1 MAKSPRQRI
10 AVVLAA
16 GQGTRMKSALPKV
29 LHPVGG
35 RPMVDWVIEA
45 ARSAGCD
52 RILVVVGHGA
62 EQIRD
67 QVTSEDVSFVIQDEQ
82 LGTGHALAQTEAHV
96 EGDAMLLVLS
106 GDVPLVSAETL
117 RSLAELT
124 NRSWAGMAVAEVDN
138 PGSLGR
144 VLAAS
149 PGRLDRIVEAAD
161 ADQETLEIGLINAGI
176 YAFPAPEIYEYL
188 RRLESDNAKG
198 EFYLTDAL
206 GSAVSEG
213 REVALFDLGDPSESF
228 GVNNRADLAQAHR
241 EIQRRKIH
249 RLMMDGVTVLDPSS
263 TYVDVDVVVGQDS
276 VIHPGT
282 SILGTTR
289 VGPGCTLG
297 QGSWIRDS
305 DIAEQTVL
313 EPYSVLDT
321 VEVGPAC
328 RIGPFA
334 RLRPGTVLV
343 SHAKV
348 GNFVETKNSRLDRGV
363 KASHLAYIGDATV
376 GEGANIGAGT
386 ITCNYDGRN
395 KHKTEI
401 GRGAFIGSDT
411 MLVAPVKIGEGAMT
425 GAGSVISKDVPD
437 DSLAVERNTQKNLLG
452 WVARFKKRGSK

>member
-1 MAKSPRQRI
+1 MAKSVRHRV

-16 GQGTRMKSALPKV
+16 GQGTRMKSDLPKV

-35 RPMVDWVIEA
+35 RPMVAWVIEA

-52 RILVVVGHGA
+52 RIVVVVGHGA
-62 EQIRD
+62 EQIRGAIASD
-67 QVTSEDVSFVIQDEQ
+67 DVSFVVQQEQ
-82 LGTGHALAQTEAHV
+82 LGTGHALAQTEANV
-96 EGDAMLLVLS
+96 EADATILVLS
-106 GDVPLVSAETL
+106 GDVPLVSADTL
-117 RSLAELT
+117 TALADRAE
-124 NRSWAGMAVAEVDN
+124 RSWAAMAVAEVDD

-149 PGRLDRIVEAAD
+149 QGRLDRIIEAAD
-161 ADQETLEIGLINAGI
+161 ADQSTLEIGLINAGI

-188 RRLESDNAKG
+188 RRLESDNVKG

-206 GSAVSEG
+206 GFAAAEG
-213 REVALFDLGDPSESF
+213 KEVALFDLADPAESF
-228 GVNNRADLAQAHR
+228 GVNNRSDLARAHR
-241 EIQRRKIH
+241 ELQRRKIH
-249 RLMMDGVTVLDPSS
+249 RLMLDGVTVLDPSS
-263 TYVDVDVVVGQDS
+263 TYIDADVSVGQDS
-276 VIHPGT
+276 VVHPGT

-289 VGPGCTLG
+289 IGPGCTLG
-297 QGSWIRDS
+297 QGCWIRDS
-305 DIAEQTVL
+305 EVAEQTII

-321 VEVGPAC
+321 VDVGPMC

-348 GNFVETKNSRLDRGV
+348 GNFVETKNSRLEQGV

-376 GEGANIGAGT
+376 GEGANIGAGA

-395 KHKTEI
+395 KHRTDI

-411 MLVAPVKIGEGAMT
+411 MLVAPVKIGNGAMT